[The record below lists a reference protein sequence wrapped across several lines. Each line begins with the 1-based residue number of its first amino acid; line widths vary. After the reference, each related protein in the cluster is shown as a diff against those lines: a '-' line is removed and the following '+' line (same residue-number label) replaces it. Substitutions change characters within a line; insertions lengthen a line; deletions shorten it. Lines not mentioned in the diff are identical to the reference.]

1 MAQEK
6 PALIP
11 QGLPQPRQKK
21 KRLKPL
27 MLGNEGPGL
36 REPRGAPGPL
46 RFSHLSSRFSHL
58 SSRCVLGRAPGAHP
72 AVFLL
77 KSRLDLRDVLQIP
90 ALTAGSFPPHS

>member
-11 QGLPQPRQKK
+11 QGLSQPRQKK

-36 REPRGAPGPL
+36 RELRGAPG
-46 RFSHLSSRFSHL
+46 RIHFSHLSSHF
-58 SSRCVLGRAPGAHP
+58 VLGRAPGAHP

-77 KSRLDLRDVLQIP
+77 KSKLDLRDVLRIP
-90 ALTAGSFPPHS
+90 APTAGSFPPHS